1 MNKLAMGFPILAT
14 LCCVACTDDDEVWP
28 EELTLGRAVFALQG
42 RGDLSIAAEIEIFPQ
57 GGSVA
62 VAQLSAVEGDK
73 TLEVDLP
80 PGSYS
85 AELGEF
91 TLFAD
96 GEPIPAEDVTFL
108 AFEPN
113 PLAIEFLGRTEVT
126 LTFALGTENLD
137 LNFEPVPPM
146 LRTIV
151 SDCYPGCDAGQA
163 CANVNGAGPACL
175 DTCSAA
181 STCAA
186 AGATCAIPSES
197 ESDLG
202 AGVGVCV
209 LNG

>member
-1 MNKLAMGFPILAT
+1 MNKLAIGFPVLAT
-14 LCCVACTDDDEVWP
+14 LCLVACTDDDQVWP
-28 EELTLGRAVFALQG
+28 EEYTLGRAVFALQG
-42 RGDLSIAAEIEIFPQ
+42 GGGLSIAAEIEIFAQ
-57 GGSVA
+57 GETVA
-62 VAQLSAVEGDK
+62 VAQLSAVAGDK
-73 TLEVDLP
+73 TLEVNLP

-96 GEPIPAEDVTFL
+96 GEPLPAEDVTFL

-126 LTFALGTENLD
+126 LKFALGTENLD
-137 LNFEPVPPM
+137 LSFEPVPPV

-151 SDCYPGCDAGQA
+151 SGCYPGCAAGQA
-163 CANVNGAGPACL
+163 CADVNGAGPACL

-186 AGATCAIPSES
+186 ASTTCATPSES
-197 ESDLG
+197 DRDLG
-202 AGVGVCV
+202 AGIGVCIP
-209 LNG
+209 NG

>member
-1 MNKLAMGFPILAT
+1 MNKLAIGFSILAT
-14 LCCVACTDDDEVWP
+14 LCCVACTDDDEMWP
-28 EELTLGRAVFALQG
+28 EELTRGRAVFALQG
-42 RGDLSIAAEIEIFPQ
+42 GGNLSIAAEIEIFPQ
-57 GGSVA
+57 GESVA
-62 VAQLSAVEGDK
+62 VAQLSAVAGDE

-96 GEPIPAEDVTFL
+96 GEPLPAEDVTFL
-108 AFEPN
+108 AFEPD
-113 PLAIEFLGRTEVT
+113 PLAIELLSRTEVT
-126 LTFALGTENLD
+126 LKFALGTENLD
-137 LNFEPVPPM
+137 LSFEPVPPV

-163 CANVNGAGPACL
+163 CANVNGAGPACF

-186 AGATCAIPSES
+186 AGTTCAIPSES
-197 ESDLG
+197 ESELG
-202 AGVGVCV
+202 AGVGVC
-209 LNG
+209 LPNG